1 MTSSIIDRTQ
11 NKTRMNADISTE
23 TLFDA
28 TSADQRFKMTISSE
42 NADVLLAELSDLS
55 SDKGAYA
62 VREAFSNAYDAT
74 KASDDPTSPIE
85 MRLERVI
92 AGCIPDGVI
101 ARILLN
107 AYDKSKS
114 DIYGICT
121 VTDHGIGMTRS
132 DVERYFCQYGSSKKD
147 GRETVGSKGL
157 GAKAPLAVSDWFDVV
172 TCRDGKRTHVKVTR
186 EDDGNF
192 GEVISCEDCPSD
204 EHGTTVTIPVNDSS
218 VWYQMECCAKS
229 LYDYCYDARV
239 VLNDRD
245 TAVDG
250 NAIGNEYFHVG
261 DIKVGVDER
270 GDDVVLPFFARRD
283 ISYRGGKRNFG
294 CVSAFE
300 KLGSDAVN
308 LALNIGGAI
317 YPFYMNSYNRQMR
330 FNYRSV
336 PYTYIVGCL
345 PGMLNFTLSR
355 DEIKSDRYSES
366 LRSAIVEAFNAY
378 DRTDVARRMFGEM
391 GVTQT
396 LRWLDT
402 KIIELVRDE
411 DTLRLCRQ
419 GKLLCDIR
427 MTDDMFEFD
436 GIDYSDLVID
446 GISHEKMD
454 QNGRIAPSI
463 AVIERD
469 SSNKYASLSKSKGK
483 WGGYSRNAVRSTV
496 MKCAER
502 VLAGRDALSGD
513 ILYDDTVSLGDD
525 EALVTLAVKSSDR
538 DVAVIVSDCGDR
550 FKRCFNSIPT
560 FIAAS
565 GKSSCVIGFKDGG
578 VSPSD
583 RALAIAKE
591 SGVSIITADDYI
603 KKVVEWEATHRAS
616 RTRKP
621 SGKTARIETRSC
633 NVISLSNVGRNGAGS
648 LVDCVRDGRLSVAGL
663 ALAGGQYDFICDYS
677 SYRTVDIEGMDVPRT
692 LFFVGRLDSSAEKS
706 DARYTDLMTA
716 ALMAWVAAVDCGK
729 LDVDACSSIVMLD
742 SLTASDANRIK
753 ELGGRFLA
761 DVRTSGRHLD
771 SVIDGIDGF
780 TIAAGE
786 KREGRRRGTLNVVL
800 GAGCK
805 NAALVK
811 NLFELNVNRAIYS
824 TSSSATIIADVRRLF
839 FDGRFNC
846 DIDRF
851 ADAIAAISGEAHLPK
866 YSGWRSKYATGHV
879 GIACRTRNF
888 VSFDASLDD
897 TDDALIGRICVKTM
911 EHLNDLGMIE
921 VISNVADNESGI
933 DHDMSVSEL
942 ATYRMIIGCA
952 LVSAVSF
959 AINECETEGTDCSG
973 VRARMMPHKGDV
985 SAAFDMV
992 KERSYML
999 DVA

>member
-11 NKTRMNADISTE
+11 NKTRMNSDISTE

-92 AGCIPDGVI
+92 AGRIPDGVI

-157 GAKAPLAVSDWFDVV
+157 GAKAPLAVGDWFDVV

-250 NAIGNEYFHVG
+250 NAIGNEYFRVG

-300 KLGSDAVN
+300 TLGSDAVN

-317 YPFYMNSYNRQMR
+317 YPFYTNSYNRQMR

-355 DEIKSDRYSES
+355 DEIKSDRYAES

-378 DRTDVARRMFGEM
+378 DRTDAARLMFHEM

-396 LRWLDT
+396 LRWIGD
-402 KIIELVRDE
+402 KDIQLVRDE
-411 DTLRLCRQ
+411 DMLWLRRHGTPLISVR
-419 GKLLCDIR
+419 L
-427 MTDDMFEFD
+427 TDDMFEFD
-436 GIDYSDLVID
+436 GVDYSDIVID
-446 GISHEKMD
+446 GIAPEACD

-463 AVIERD
+463 AVVERD
-469 SSNKYASLSKSKGK
+469 SSNKYANLRESKDK
-483 WGGYSRNAVRSTV
+483 WGSSRNAVRSTV

-513 ILYDDTVSLGDD
+513 FLYDDTVSFGDD
-525 EALVTLAVKSSDR
+525 AALVTIAVKSSDR
-538 DVAVIVSDCGDR
+538 DAAVIVSDCGDR

-603 KKVVEWEATHRAS
+603 KKVVEWETTHRAS

-771 SVIDGIDGF
+771 SIIDGIDGF

-846 DIDRF
+846 DLDRF
-851 ADAIAAISGEAHLPK
+851 ADTIAAISGEAHLPK

-888 VSFDASLDD
+888 VSFDDSLDD
-897 TDDALIGRICVKTM
+897 TDDALIGRICVKAM
-911 EHLNDLGMIE
+911 EHLNDLGMVE

-933 DHDMSVSEL
+933 DHDMSASEL

-973 VRARMMPHKGDV
+973 VRARIMSHNGGV
-985 SAAFDMV
+985 ASAFDMSE
-992 KERSYML
+992 ERSYML